1 MKNFFSSLREAW
13 DSLPI
18 GIIASSFLEIDTT
31 NVSVGCKPEK
41 ENTPMLSVF
50 TLSVVFFFHTFIP
63 FKGRCLALT
72 ITPLKS

>member
-1 MKNFFSSLREAW
+1 MKNFFSSLSEAW

-41 ENTPMLSVF
+41 ENIPGYSVQ
-50 TLSVVFFFHTFIP
+50 V
-63 FKGRCLALT
+63 
-72 ITPLKS
+72 ITQMY